1 MEPVR
6 YFSEDIS
13 KAYSSLHSE
22 GKRGLK
28 RAHKVY
34 QCYYCNKFF
43 LTQFKQKRHTENCAG
58 KPGVVYNFN
67 NQCLISYQDNFGDKG
82 DLPFVI
88 YFDFETT
95 APTDNCLGP
104 EQKKMLLVSYVMIVA
119 FHPALQLDR
128 IIVYRSFAHS
138 LEELTTLEYLTREQ
152 ITFIEPHL
160 ISMLKDMAFEVAKRK
175 CKNSLGQMFSIES
188 ALVKKTLFKW
198 FNTKFKQQFDKIN
211 PFKKL
216 RYESQNLI
224 NWQTTKWVISKFPI
238 KFKPTNYLTPENEMT
253 FGDFVIRYDYKFL
266 RNIYTTE
273 QIRSNK

>member
-1 MEPVR
+1 MEPVC

-119 FHPALQLDR
+119 FHQALQLDR
-128 IIVYRSFAHS
+128 IIVYRSFAHP

>member
-1 MEPVR
+1 
-6 YFSEDIS
+6 
-13 KAYSSLHSE
+13 
-22 GKRGLK
+22 
-28 RAHKVY
+28 
-34 QCYYCNKFF
+34 
-43 LTQFKQKRHTENCAG
+43 
-58 KPGVVYNFN
+58 
-67 NQCLISYQDNFGDKG
+67 
-82 DLPFVI
+82 
-88 YFDFETT
+88 
-95 APTDNCLGP
+95 
-104 EQKKMLLVSYVMIVA
+104 MIVA

-224 NWQTTKWVISKFPI
+224 NWQTTKWVISKLPI
-238 KFKPTNYLTPENEMT
+238 KFKPTNYLTPEN
-253 FGDFVIRYDYKFL
+253 
-266 RNIYTTE
+266 
-273 QIRSNK
+273 